1 MTAMHY
7 VLLATHTPET
17 CPTSN
22 SKTRELLLRR
32 APEMPDLARKAGVK
46 IVAGPLV
53 NREHVTVVVVEAA
66 KVEALDQFI
75 SESGLSQWN
84 SVRVLPSL
92 MLEEAIKEVE
102 SIKPIF

>member
-1 MTAMHY
+1 MHY

-32 APEMPDLARKAGVK
+32 APEMPDLARKVGVK

-53 NREHVTVVVVEAA
+53 NREHVTVIVVEAA
-66 KVEALDQFI
+66 KGEALDQFI
-75 SESGLSQWN
+75 SESGLAQWN
-84 SVRVLPSL
+84 SVRVMPSL
-92 MLEEAIKEVE
+92 MLEEAMKEVE
-102 SIKPIF
+102 CVKPIF